1 MLVQNIIFY
10 SLALVI
16 AVCAILTVTTR
27 NIIRSAT
34 YLLFVL
40 LGTAFL
46 YLLLN
51 YHFLMA
57 VQIAVYAGGVMIL
70 FIFGIMLT
78 HKPGVA
84 VPHESLKRR
93 LTALIASVAG
103 VALCGLVI
111 FQTVW
116 RAVEIAAEKELPVQ
130 EIGTALMGTGKY
142 QYLLVFELIS
152 ILLLA
157 SIVGAVMIARKRK

>member
-1 MLVQNIIFY
+1 MILQNIIFY
-10 SLALVI
+10 SLALII
-16 AVCAILTVTTR
+16 AVCAILAVTTR
-27 NIIRSAT
+27 HIIRSAT

-57 VQIAVYAGGVMIL
+57 VQIAVYAGGVMVL

-78 HKPGVA
+78 HKPGISV
-84 VPHESLKRR
+84 SSGTLKRR
-93 LTALIASVAG
+93 LTAIVASLAG
-103 VALCGLVI
+103 IALCGVVI
-111 FQTVW
+111 FKSTW
-116 RAVEIAAEKELPVQ
+116 RAVEIFADKELPVQ
-130 EIGTALMGTGKY
+130 DIGTALMGTDKH

-157 SIVGAVMIARKRK
+157 CIVGAVMIARKRK

>member
-1 MLVQNIIFY
+1 MILQNIIFY
-10 SLALVI
+10 SLALII
-16 AVCAILTVTTR
+16 AVCAILTVATR
-27 NIIRSAT
+27 HIIRSAT

-40 LGTAFL
+40 LCTAFL

-78 HKPGVA
+78 HQPGVSVQPA
-84 VPHESLKRR
+84 ALKRR
-93 LTALIASVAG
+93 LTAIVASLTG
-103 VALCGLVI
+103 IALCGLVI
-111 FQTVW
+111 FQNIW
-116 RAVEIAAEKELPVQ
+116 RAVEFISAKELPVQ
-130 EIGTALMGTGKY
+130 EIGTALMGTDKY

-157 SIVGAVMIARKRK
+157 CIVGAVMIARKRK